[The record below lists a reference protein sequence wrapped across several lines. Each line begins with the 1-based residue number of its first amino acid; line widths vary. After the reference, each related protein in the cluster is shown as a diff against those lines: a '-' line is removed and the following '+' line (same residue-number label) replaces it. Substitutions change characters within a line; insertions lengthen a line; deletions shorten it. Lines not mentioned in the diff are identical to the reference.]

1 MIRTRTS
8 KVQWLCSFFLFLSFA
23 SFAQNEEV
31 SFLFV
36 GDVMQHDG
44 QIDAARNP
52 TTGEYEYEDGW
63 KFIRPIV
70 NEYDIAVANL
80 EVTLAGKPFK
90 GYPQFS
96 APDELATTLINSGFN
111 VILTANNHSCDR
123 GSQGVVRTLDKLD
136 ELGVAHT
143 GTFRSQEERDKT
155 YPLMLDENG
164 MKIAML
170 NYTYGTNGLEV
181 AKPLIINYI
190 DSAVI
195 KADIKKAKDL
205 GADYII
211 CNMHWGL
218 EYKFLPNGY
227 QKTYEQLCYRNGVD
241 MVIGGHPHVVQPIE
255 QKNIKGEDKLTV
267 WSLGNFVSNMQTRPT
282 RGGLMVGSTIQ
293 RNGFTVDI
301 KETHYYLIYVMKK
314 QEGKVTQYYILPDFD
329 YNAYHSDFID
339 AKNMTQL
346 NNFFG
351 DSRKLFAE
359 HNQNAEERI
368 IDPSWD
374 TGKLYKQLL
383 TSYFTVEIIG
393 GDEALLHNELIGDLL
408 QITVD
413 KNGKR
418 HLISGVCQSAE
429 KAVTV
434 ANYLTD
440 LGIGE
445 SLHISQVNYTTEGI
459 IINELP

>member
-1 MIRTRTS
+1 
-8 KVQWLCSFFLFLSFA
+8 
-23 SFAQNEEV
+23 
-31 SFLFV
+31 
-36 GDVMQHDG
+36 MQHDG
-44 QIDAARNP
+44 QINAARNS
-52 TTGEYEYEDGW
+52 TNDSYDYEDGW

-96 APDELATTLINSGFN
+96 APDELVETLVNNGFN

-123 GSQGVVRTLDKLD
+123 GAKGVIRTLDKLD

-143 GTFRSQEERDKT
+143 GTFRSQAERDQN
-155 YPLMLDENG
+155 YPLMLEENG

-190 DSAVI
+190 DSTVI
-195 KADIKKAKDL
+195 KTDIARAKEL
-205 GADYII
+205 GADYIV

-227 QKTYEQLCYRNGVD
+227 QKTYEQLCYREGAD

-255 QKNIKGEDKLTV
+255 QKEVNGEDKLTV

-282 RGGLMVGSTIQ
+282 RGGLMVGSTIEKK
-293 RNGFTVDI
+293 GDDISI
-301 KETHYYLIYVMKK
+301 KEAHYYLIYVMKK
-314 QEGKVTQYYILPDFD
+314 SEGEVTQYYILPDFE
-329 YNAYHSDFID
+329 YNTFTDFMD
-339 AKNMTQL
+339 SKNQDHYKLFMA
-346 NNFFG
+346 

-359 HNQNAEERI
+359 HNLNAKERI
-368 IDPSWD
+368 VD
-374 TGKLYKQLL
+374 TDSEIGELYQQFL
-383 TSYFTVEIIG
+383 TNYYAVEIDG

-408 QITVD
+408 QVTVD
-413 KNGKR
+413 KDGK
-418 HLISGVCQSAE
+418 HHMISGMC
-429 KAVTV
+429 
-434 ANYLTD
+434 ANPEEAKSVRNYMND
-440 LGIGE
+440 LGIGTT
-445 SLHISQVNYTTEGI
+445 SIVKVNYGNEGI
-459 IINELP
+459 LVNPVTP